1 MRVRRRY
8 VALALVGVAAVTL
21 SAQRR
26 SFFGQDFP
34 VEGNPS
40 YDGRVTFTRLRYPG
54 YGGLTNEGPGW
65 MHDYPTAERH
75 LTKILSE
82 ISFLSPRLDSSNVLD
97 FGDSTIMR
105 YPVLYFSEPGYWQP
119 TDEEVKNVHD
129 YLVKGGFMIIDDF
142 RVGHWYNLQEQ
153 MRRVFSDPKEN
164 KQWLPVDINNPVW
177 DSFFR
182 VDAEDLQ
189 RPGIYGPPVQYLG
202 IFEDNDPTK
211 RLMVIA
217 DYNNDVGDAWQWSDQ
232 GFLPIDL
239 TNEAYKLG
247 VNYFMYALTH

>member
-8 VALALVGVAAVTL
+8 VVAALLGVAVATL
-21 SAQRR
+21 AAQRR
-26 SFFGQDFP
+26 NFFTGDFP

-40 YDGRVTFTRLRYPG
+40 YDGRLTFVRLRYPG
-54 YGGLTNEGPGW
+54 YGGMTNEGPGW

-75 LTKILSE
+75 LLKIISE
-82 ISFLSPRLDSSNVLD
+82 VSDLRPRTDSSSVID
-97 FGDSTIMR
+97 FGNPELMK
-105 YPVLYFSEPGYWQP
+105 YPIAYFSEPGYWQP
-119 TDEEVKNVHD
+119 TDEDVKNIHD
-129 YLVKGGFMIIDDF
+129 YLLKGGFMIIDDF
-142 RVGHWYNLQEQ
+142 RPQHWFNLQDQ
-153 MRRVFSDPKEN
+153 MKRVLPDA
-164 KQWLPVDINNPVW
+164 QWLPVQPGSAVW

-182 VDAEDLQ
+182 IDENDLVQ
-189 RPGIYGPPVQYLG
+189 PGIYGPPVQYLG
-202 IFEDNDPTK
+202 IFEDNDPNK

-217 DYNNDVGDAWQWSDQ
+217 NYNNDVGDAWQWSDQ

>member
-1 MRVRRRY
+1 VI
-8 VALALVGVAAVTL
+8 ALVGAAAVTVA
-21 SAQRR
+21 AQRR
-26 SFFGQDFP
+26 GIFGGDFP

-40 YDGRVTFTRLRYPG
+40 YDGRLTFSRLRYPG

-82 ISFLSPRLDSSNVLD
+82 ISYINPRQDSSNVLD
-97 FGDSTIMR
+97 FGDSTIMQS
-105 YPVLYFSEPGYWQP
+105 PILYFSEPGYWEP
-119 TDEEVKNVHD
+119 EEKDVKNIRD
-129 YLVKGGFMIIDDF
+129 FLLKGGFMIIDDF
-142 RVGHWYNLQEQ
+142 RVRHFDNLEFQMKRVLPKAVWIPVPPGHA
-153 MRRVFSDPKEN
+153 
-164 KQWLPVDINNPVW
+164 VW

-182 VDAEDLQ
+182 IDEADLQ
-189 RPGIYGPPVQYLG
+189 VPGIYGPPVQYLG

-217 DYNNDVGDAWQWSDQ
+217 NYNNDVGDAWQWSDQ

-239 TNEAYKLG
+239 TNEAYQLG
-247 VNYFMYALTH
+247 VNYVMYAMTH

>member
-1 MRVRRRY
+1 MTMRVRRRF
-8 VALALVGVAAVTL
+8 VAIALVGVAALTL

-26 SFFGQDFP
+26 FLGGDFP

-40 YDGRVTFTRLRYPG
+40 YDGRLTFTRLRYPG

-82 ISFLSPRLDSSNVLD
+82 ISFLNPRTDSSNVLD
-97 FGDSTIMR
+97 FGDKEIMN

-119 TDEEVKNVHD
+119 TDEDVKNVHD
-129 YLVKGGFMIIDDF
+129 FLMKGGFMIIDDF
-142 RVGHWYNLQEQ
+142 RVQHWFNLQEQ
-153 MRRVFSDPKEN
+153 FKRVFEKEN
-164 KQWLPVDINNPVW
+164 MQWLPVAPDNAVW

-182 VDAEDLQ
+182 VDNEDLQ

-217 DYNNDVGDAWQWSDQ
+217 NYNNDVGDAWQWSDQ

-247 VNYFMYALTH
+247 VNYIMYALTH